1 MDKQKEHPTMSI
13 KEVFL
18 LIGGALIL
26 ILLFLNIGPVDYKL
40 FFWTIRIS
48 KLLVILFMAGAGF
61 LAGYLVAR
69 RRFKKK
75 ALAEAQIKAAPPG
88 APSATQP
95 PTGQYQSRI

>member
-1 MDKQKEHPTMSI
+1 MDKQKTHPTMSV
-13 KEVFL
+13 KDVFL

-69 RRFKKK
+69 RRHKNK
-75 ALAEAQIKAAPPG
+75 AQAAV
-88 APSATQP
+88 QP
-95 PTGQYQSRI
+95 PAGPSQPRA

>member
-1 MDKQKEHPTMSI
+1 MDKEKTHPTMSV
-13 KEVFL
+13 KDVFL

-69 RRFKKK
+69 RRHKNK
-75 ALAEAQIKAAPPG
+75 AQAAVQPPAAPNP
-88 APSATQP
+88 PQP
-95 PTGQYQSRI
+95 PAGPSQPRA

>member
-1 MDKQKEHPTMSI
+1 MDKQKTHPTMSV
-13 KEVFL
+13 KDVFL

-69 RRFKKK
+69 RRHKKK
-75 ALAEAQIKAAPPG
+75 AQTAVPPPAAPNLPQ
-88 APSATQP
+88 PSAGPSQP
-95 PTGQYQSRI
+95 QA

>member
-1 MDKQKEHPTMSI
+1 MDKQKTHPTMSV
-13 KEVFL
+13 KDVFL

-69 RRFKKK
+69 RRHKKK
-75 ALAEAQIKAAPPG
+75 AQAAVQPPAAPNP
-88 APSATQP
+88 PQP
-95 PTGQYQSRI
+95 PAGPSQPRA

>member
-69 RRFKKK
+69 RRHKKK
-75 ALAEAQIKAAPPG
+75 AQAEAQAKV
-88 APSATQP
+88 QP
-95 PTGQYQSRI
+95 PTAPNAPQPPAGQN